1 MGVAVPVLDLPL
13 DITMAQYGAI
23 YKNAINLIKMR
34 NFITLILL
42 FTSLITSAQVTSTLE
57 VEINNDGIVLPRV
70 AKSDKMMLTPEEGQI
85 IY

>member
-1 MGVAVPVLDLPL
+1 
-13 DITMAQYGAI
+13 MAQYGAI